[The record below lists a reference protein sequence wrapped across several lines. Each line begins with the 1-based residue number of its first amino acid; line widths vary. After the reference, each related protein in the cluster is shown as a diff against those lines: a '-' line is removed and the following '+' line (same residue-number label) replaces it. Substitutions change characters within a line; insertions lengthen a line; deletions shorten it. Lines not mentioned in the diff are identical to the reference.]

1 MMRVRKSYYVYIL
14 TNKFDTLLY
23 VGVTSDLCRR
33 LAEHANGQY
42 QGFTKQYRV
51 HKLIYYEQYSDI
63 NDAISREKQ
72 LKGWTHEKKRR
83 LIEKKNPD
91 WDDWSEGLV

>member
-1 MMRVRKSYYVYIL
+1 MTCGGKCYYVYIL

-23 VGVTSDLCRR
+23 VGVTSDLRRR

-63 NDAISREKQ
+63 HDAISREQ
-72 LKGWTHEKKRR
+72 PLKGWTLEKKRS

-91 WDDWSEGLV
+91 WDDWGEGFV